1 MMYER
6 FATIYDRVMRGVDY
20 DTWAE
25 YLLNLAVKFGF
36 DYSRLCDLACGTGSL
51 ALVLAEKGCHVLGVD
66 RSVPM
71 LEQARIKSK
80 ACSEGALRWMEGD
93 LTGFELGESFSLITC
108 LYDSL
113 NYLLSEEAVEACLK
127 HVFRHLHPGGG
138 FVFDVTTEYNII
150 ANFADYTF
158 AENLEDSSYIWENK
172 YDIAQKIISSDVTL
186 FYRDGDRFFKE
197 VETHRQK
204 IYPTPRIDSM
214 ARAAGFDVLA
224 AYDGFTFNPPGP
236 KAERVH
242 FVCRKP

>member
-25 YLLNLAVKFGF
+25 YLLNLAVQYEF
-36 DYSRLCDLACGTGSL
+36 DHSRLCDLACGTGSL
-51 ALVLAEKGCHVLGVD
+51 ALVLAEKGCQVLGVD
-66 RSVPM
+66 LSAPM
-71 LEQARIKSK
+71 LEQARVKSK
-80 ACSEGALRWMEGD
+80 DYPEGTLRWKQGN
-93 LTGFELGESFSLITC
+93 LTEFKLGESFPLITC

-113 NYLLSEEAVEACLK
+113 NYLLSEAAVEACLK
-127 HVFRHLHPGGG
+127 RVWGHLRPGGG
-138 FVFDVTTEYNII
+138 FIFDVTTEYNII

-158 AENLEDSSYIWENK
+158 AENLEDCSYIWENQ
-172 YDIAQKIISSDVTL
+172 YDIAKKVISSDVTL

-204 IYPTPRIDSM
+204 IYPTQQIESM
-214 ARAAGFDVLA
+214 ACAAGFEVLA
-224 AYDGFTFNPPGP
+224 AYDGFTLNPPGP

-242 FVCRKP
+242 FVCRRP